1 MIKKNVDSEVAQ
13 QFHMAAQ
20 LIQKIKKVQPENI
33 FISLFKFIPKYFTAF
48 DPCI

>member
-1 MIKKNVDSEVAQ
+1 MQWLKKNVDSKVQ

-33 FISLFKFIPKYFTAF
+33 FISLFKFIP
-48 DPCI
+48 